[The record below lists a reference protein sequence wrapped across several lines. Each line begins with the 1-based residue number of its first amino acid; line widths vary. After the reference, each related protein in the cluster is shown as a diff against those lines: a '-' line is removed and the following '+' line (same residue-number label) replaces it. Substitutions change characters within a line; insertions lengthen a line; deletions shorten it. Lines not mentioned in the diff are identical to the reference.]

1 MHYGIM
7 RTILSISGGGIRE
20 IIPCCCLVK
29 LLSQL
34 GGVTRDHIDY
44 CAGTSTSALLTA
56 AVAAGIPAT
65 ELLKVYTDRS
75 HEIFTPTGLNA
86 EAKRIGRVE
95 DGREY

>member
-1 MHYGIM
+1 M
-7 RTILSISGGGIRE
+7 RTILSISGGGIRG

-29 LLSQL
+29 LESQL
-34 GGVTRDHIDY
+34 GGVTRDHVDY
-44 CAGTSTSALLTA
+44 CAGTSTGPLLTA